1 MDIKRNFNAEFTKL
15 DKSMKYV
22 FNSKVTLLVPLT
34 MFVLYTPSLEP
45 PFFNK
50 VLAIQVQYYIIGEPL
65 SA

>member
-45 PFFNK
+45 PFFN
-50 VLAIQVQYYIIGEPL
+50 
-65 SA
+65 